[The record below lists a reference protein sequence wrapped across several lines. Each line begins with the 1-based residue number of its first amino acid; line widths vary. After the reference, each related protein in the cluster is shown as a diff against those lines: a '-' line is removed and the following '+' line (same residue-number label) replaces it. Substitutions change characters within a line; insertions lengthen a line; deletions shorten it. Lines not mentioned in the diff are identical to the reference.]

1 MGSRFVGRVMF
12 GLLLFSPGFALA
24 QNAASG
30 SIAGVVKDT
39 TGAVLP
45 GVTVEAASPAL
56 IEKVRTAVTDDKG
69 NYKLLDLRPGSYTV
83 TFTLTGFSTLKR
95 DGIELTTGFTATVN
109 GDLKVGSLEETV
121 TVSGAAPTVDV
132 QRVANS
138 QVLSRETLDSIP
150 TGRTI
155 QGYAALTVGAAV
167 SSGLVDVGGNQGE
180 RYGHIAIHG
189 GREADG
195 KLNIDGMR
203 FNNMVNS
210 GSGANRHYFL
220 NQGAVQEVNLETGGM
235 NAESETA
242 GVAVN
247 AIPKDGGNTFA
258 FYGNISGTN
267 GSLQSSNVT
276 DELRARGASAAT
288 SLKKTWDYNAGL
300 GGPLK
305 KDKLWFYTAHRWWG
319 TQSYPPNTFYDKN
332 PDPFLY
338 TPDPDRPGY
347 SDLYQRDNSVR
358 FTYQASAKHKFT
370 FSNSYQHS
378 CYCFQAVETRAPE
391 ASIDFRY
398 WPIDLFQTTWSYP
411 RTNKLLVEAGMS
423 YMHNMTNP
431 SLIDGVKNTDISVTE
446 ASTGIVYNSPPGSVA
461 VAMLGT
467 SVYYGQHNERFSV
480 SYITGSHALKIGAQ
494 THQGVADFGS
504 IDVNQSISY
513 TFRNGA
519 PLSLTQWATPAPS
532 VQKEKINLGIFA
544 QDQWTLNRLTLN
556 LGARY
561 DHINSYVPA
570 QDRPA
575 TRFVPGASFGK
586 IENVPNWHDV
596 TPRIGAAYDVFGN
609 GKTAVKGYIG
619 RFVNGHGVSYAQTV
633 NPANAIVLSASRTW
647 TDANANFTP
656 DCDLVSITAN
666 GECGALSDRAF
677 GTVRITTRFD
687 DSVLE
692 GFGKRDYTWQASAAI
707 QHELRQGLGVNL
719 GYFRTWYG
727 NFTATDNTL
736 VAPADF
742 DPYCVTA
749 PTDAR
754 LGDFSGRKMCG
765 LYDVNPAK
773 FGQVSNLVLPA
784 KNFGKRTEVFNGID
798 ATFSY
803 KYGKGGLLQGGV
815 GIGRTETDSC
825 FVIDSPQAARD
836 GYCHITP
843 PWSANTQLKLAAV
856 YPLPGQ
862 FQIAGNYQNMPGFP
876 QLAQMLVTNADIAPS
891 LGRNL
896 AAGAAG
902 TALVD
907 ILPANT
913 LFEKRFNQVD
923 LRLTKIFRIQQKG
936 RVQARFDVYN
946 ITNSSSVLSSVSRIG
961 AQWLRPTNIL
971 GARTVRLGA
980 QVDW

>member
-1 MGSRFVGRVMF
+1 MTLRKCCSAFAALLVLAAGTAF
-12 GLLLFSPGFALA
+12 G

-83 TFTLTGFSTLKR
+83 TFTLPGFSTFKR

-132 QRVANS
+132 QRVSAS

-167 SSGLVDVGGNQGE
+167 SAGLVDVGGNQGE

-189 GREADG
+189 GREGDG
-195 KLNIDGMR
+195 MLNIDGMR

-210 GSGANRHYFL
+210 GSGANRHYFI

-235 NAESETA
+235 NAESDTA

-247 AIPKDGGNTFA
+247 AVPKDGGNTFA
-258 FYGNISGTN
+258 FYGNVNGTN
-267 GSLQSSNVT
+267 GSLQSSNIT
-276 DELRARGASAAT
+276 DALRARGANAAT
-288 SLKKTWDYNAGL
+288 SLRKMWDYNAGV
-300 GGPLK
+300 GGPLQ

-319 TQSYPPNTFYDKN
+319 TQSYPPNTYYDKN
-332 PDPFLY
+332 PDPFQY
-338 TPDPDRPGY
+338 TPDLDRPGY

-358 FTYQASAKHKFT
+358 FTYQASARHKFT
-370 FSNSYQHS
+370 VSNSFQNS
-378 CYCFQAVETRAPE
+378 CFCFQAVETRAPE

-398 WPIDLFQTTWSYP
+398 SPINLFQTTWSYP

-431 SLIDGVKNTDISVTE
+431 SLIEGVKDTDISITE
-446 ASTGIVYNSPPGSVA
+446 ATTGIVYNSPPGSVQ

-467 SVYYGQHNERFSV
+467 DVYYGQHNERFSV
-480 SYITGSHALKIGAQ
+480 SYITGSHALKIGTQ
-494 THQGVADFGS
+494 TRQGVADFGS

-532 VQKEKINLGIFA
+532 VQKEKLSLGIFL

-556 LGARY
+556 LGVRY
-561 DHINSYVPA
+561 NYQNSYVPA
-570 QDRPA
+570 QERPA
-575 TRFVPGASFGK
+575 TRFVPAARFDK

-596 TPRIGAAYDVFGN
+596 TPRLGAAYDLFGN
-609 GKTAVKGYIG
+609 GKTAIKGYLG
-619 RFVNGHGVSYAQTV
+619 RFVNAHGVSFAQIS
-633 NPANAIVLSASRTW
+633 NPANAIVLRADRTW
-647 TDANANFTP
+647 TDANGNFTP
-656 DCDLVSITAN
+656 DCDLVSSVAN

-677 GTVRITTRFD
+677 GTVRITTRLD
-687 DSVLE
+687 DSVLS
-692 GFGKRDYTWQASAAI
+692 GFGVRDYTWQANAAF
-707 QHELRQGLGVNL
+707 QHEIRPGLGLNI
-719 GYFRTWYG
+719 GYFRTWFG

-736 VAPADF
+736 VAPSDF
-742 DPYCVTA
+742 DPFCVTA
-749 PTDAR
+749 PTDSR
-754 LGDFSGRKMCG
+754 LGDYSGRQMCG
-765 LYDVNPAK
+765 LYDVNPSR
-773 FGQVSNLVLPA
+773 FGQNNNLIVQA
-784 KNFGKRTEVFNGID
+784 KDFGKRTEVFNGVDI
-798 ATFSY
+798 TFNY
-803 KYGKGGLLQGGV
+803 KFGKGGMLQGGT
-815 GIGRTETDSC
+815 GIGRTVTDNC
-825 FVIDSPQAARD
+825 IVIDSPQAGRD
-836 GYCHITP
+836 GYCKITP

-862 FQIAGNYQNMPGFP
+862 FQIAANFQNMPGFA
-876 QLAQMLVTNADIAPS
+876 QAAQMLVTNAAIAPS

-913 LFEKRFNQVD
+913 LFEDRFNQVD
-923 LRLTKIFRIQQKG
+923 LRLTKILRVGKTGRI
-936 RVQARFDVYN
+936 QARFDAYN

-971 GARTVRLGA
+971 GARTFKLGA